1 MLSGRLNDSQGAA
14 VQEYPDP
21 GMRFAVY
28 RGAAAC
34 SNREMPVTRP
44 PEDVSAPVIPDGDRS
59 ADAPARIL
67 VIDDDDAFR
76 ETVCAAIARD
86 PSLTLAAQAGSV
98 AAARAVV
105 ARGNFDVALID
116 LGLPD
121 GNGIDLIRE
130 IARERP
136 DTDVM
141 VVTVFGDEAHVLAS
155 IEAGATGYLLKR
167 NLHDT
172 LAATVHELRA
182 GGSPISP
189 VIARQLLHRFRR
201 DGDGAGG
208 APVPPAAVDDGGLSE
223 REREVLLF
231 IAKGFTVGEIA
242 GMLHLSAHTVA
253 THVKHIYRK
262 LAVHSRTEAVYEAGR
277 MGLL

>member
-1 MLSGRLNDSQGAA
+1 MNA
-14 VQEYPDP
+14 
-21 GMRFAVY
+21 
-28 RGAAAC
+28 
-34 SNREMPVTRP
+34 P
-44 PEDVSAPVIPDGDRS
+44 PT
-59 ADAPARIL
+59 RIL
-67 VIDDDDAFR
+67 VVDDDEAFR
-76 ETVCAAIARD
+76 ESVCTAIAGD
-86 PSLTLAAQAGSV
+86 DSMVLAAQAGSV
-98 AAARAVV
+98 AAARAAI
-105 ARGNFDVALID
+105 ARGNFDVALVD

-130 IARERP
+130 IATTRP
-136 DTDVM
+136 ETDVM

-167 NLHDT
+167 SLNDT
-172 LAATVHELRA
+172 LGATVRELRA

-189 VIARQLLHRFRR
+189 VIARQLLHRFKK
-201 DGDGAGG
+201 DT
-208 APVPPAAVDDGGLSE
+208 PVPSQPAVVDDGGLSE

-242 GMLHLSAHTVA
+242 NMLHLSAHTVA

-262 LAVHSRTEAVYEAGR
+262 LAVHSRTEAVFEAGR

>member
-1 MLSGRLNDSQGAA
+1 MPETLELSQA
-14 VQEYPDP
+14 DP
-21 GMRFAVY
+21 
-28 RGAAAC
+28 
-34 SNREMPVTRP
+34 T
-44 PEDVSAPVIPDGDRS
+44 
-59 ADAPARIL
+59 RIL
-67 VIDDDDAFR
+67 VVDDDDAFR
-76 ETVCAAIARD
+76 ESVVAAIARD
-86 PSLTLAAQAGSV
+86 DTMVLAAQVGNAER
-98 AAARAVV
+98 ARDAI
-105 ARGNFDVALID
+105 ANGEFDVALVD

-136 DTDVM
+136 ETDVM

-167 NLHDT
+167 SLHDT
-172 LAATVHELRA
+172 LAATVRELRA

-189 VIARQLLHRFRR
+189 VIARQLLLRFKRG
-201 DGDGAGG
+201 GDGMPAR
-208 APVPPAAVDDGGLSE
+208 PVVVDDGGLSE

-242 GMLHLSAHTVA
+242 NMLHLSAHTVA

>member
-1 MLSGRLNDSQGAA
+1 MPETVELP
-14 VQEYPDP
+14 QELP
-21 GMRFAVY
+21 
-28 RGAAAC
+28 
-34 SNREMPVTRP
+34 T
-44 PEDVSAPVIPDGDRS
+44 
-59 ADAPARIL
+59 RIL
-67 VIDDDDAFR
+67 VVDDDDAFR

-86 PSLTLAAQAGSV
+86 AGMELAGQVSNV
-98 AAARAVV
+98 ESAREAI
-105 ARGNFDVALID
+105 ANGEFDVALID

-130 IARERP
+130 IATTRP

-167 NLHDT
+167 SLNDT
-172 LAATVHELRA
+172 LGATVRELRA

-189 VIARQLLHRFRR
+189 VIARQLLHRFKK
-201 DGDGAGG
+201 DS
-208 APVPPAAVDDGGLSE
+208 PAAPSTPAVVDDGGLSE

-242 GMLHLSAHTVA
+242 NMLHLSAHTVA

-262 LAVHSRTEAVYEAGR
+262 LAVHSRTEAVFEAGR

>member
-1 MLSGRLNDSQGAA
+1 
-14 VQEYPDP
+14 
-21 GMRFAVY
+21 
-28 RGAAAC
+28 
-34 SNREMPVTRP
+34 MPETL
-44 PEDVSAPVIPDGDRS
+44 EITQLAPT
-59 ADAPARIL
+59 RIL
-67 VIDDDDAFR
+67 VVDDDEAFR
-76 ETVCAAIARD
+76 ESVCAAIARD
-86 PSLTLAAQAGSV
+86 ADLVLAAQGNSV
-98 AAARAVV
+98 ATAREAIES
-105 ARGNFDVALID
+105 GHFDVALID

-130 IARERP
+130 ISRTRP
-136 DTDVM
+136 DADIM

-167 NLHDT
+167 SLTDT
-172 LAATVHELRA
+172 LGATVRELRA

-189 VIARQLLHRFRR
+189 VIARQLLHRFKRESSE
-201 DGDGAGG
+201 
-208 APVPPAAVDDGGLSE
+208 PSQPAAAVIDDGGLSE

-242 GMLHLSAHTVA
+242 NMLHLSAHTVA

-262 LAVHSRTEAVYEAGR
+262 LAVHSRTEAVFEAGR

>member
-1 MLSGRLNDSQGAA
+1 MTETIEITQ
-14 VQEYPDP
+14 V
-21 GMRFAVY
+21 
-28 RGAAAC
+28 
-34 SNREMPVTRP
+34 P
-44 PEDVSAPVIPDGDRS
+44 PT
-59 ADAPARIL
+59 RIL
-67 VIDDDDAFR
+67 VVDDDDAFR
-76 ETVCAAIARD
+76 ESVCAAIARD
-86 PSLTLAAQAGSV
+86 DGMVLAAQGNAV
-98 AAARAVV
+98 AAAREAIAHVD
-105 ARGNFDVALID
+105 FDVALID

-130 IARERP
+130 ISRTLP
-136 DTDVM
+136 DADVM

-167 NLHDT
+167 NLTDT
-172 LAATVHELRA
+172 LGETVRELRA

-189 VIARQLLHRFRR
+189 VIARQLLQRFKRNT
-201 DGDGAGG
+201 
-208 APVPPAAVDDGGLSE
+208 PESPQPAATVVDDGGLSE

-242 GMLHLSAHTVA
+242 NMLHLSAHTVA

-262 LAVHSRTEAVYEAGR
+262 LAVHSRTEAVFEAGR

>member
-1 MLSGRLNDSQGAA
+1 
-14 VQEYPDP
+14 
-21 GMRFAVY
+21 
-28 RGAAAC
+28 
-34 SNREMPVTRP
+34 MPLETP
-44 PEDVSAPVIPDGDRS
+44 T
-59 ADAPARIL
+59 RIL
-67 VIDDDDAFR
+67 VVDDDDAFR
-76 ETVCAAIARD
+76 ESVCAAIARD
-86 PSLTLAAQAGSV
+86 DALVLAAQVGNAES
-98 AAARAVV
+98 ARA
-105 ARGNFDVALID
+105 AIAGGQFDVALVD

-130 IARERP
+130 IARTRP
-136 DTDVM
+136 DADVM

-167 NLHDT
+167 SLNDT
-172 LAATVHELRA
+172 LGATVRELRA

-189 VIARQLLHRFRR
+189 VIARQLLHRFKK
-201 DGDGAGG
+201 D
-208 APVPPAAVDDGGLSE
+208 APAPQQPAATVVDDGGLSE

-242 GMLHLSAHTVA
+242 NMLHLSAHTVA

-262 LAVHSRTEAVYEAGR
+262 LAVHSRTEAVFEAGR

>member
-1 MLSGRLNDSQGAA
+1 MPETVELP
-14 VQEYPDP
+14 QE
-21 GMRFAVY
+21 
-28 RGAAAC
+28 
-34 SNREMPVTRP
+34 
-44 PEDVSAPVIPDGDRS
+44 APT
-59 ADAPARIL
+59 RIL
-67 VIDDDDAFR
+67 VVDDDDAFR

-86 PSLTLAAQAGSV
+86 DALVLAGQVSNAEG
-98 AAARAVV
+98 AREAI
-105 ARGNFDVALID
+105 AHGEFDVALID

-130 IARERP
+130 IASTRP
-136 DTDVM
+136 ETDVM

-167 NLHDT
+167 SLNDT
-172 LAATVHELRA
+172 LGATVRELRA

-189 VIARQLLHRFRR
+189 VIARQLLHRFKK
-201 DGDGAGG
+201 DV
-208 APVPPAAVDDGGLSE
+208 PVPSEPTVVDDGGLSE

-242 GMLHLSAHTVA
+242 NMLHLSAHTVA

-262 LAVHSRTEAVYEAGR
+262 LAVHSRTEAVFEAGR

>member
-1 MLSGRLNDSQGAA
+1 MTEIIEITQVTPTRML
-14 VQEYPDP
+14 V
-21 GMRFAVY
+21 V
-28 RGAAAC
+28 
-34 SNREMPVTRP
+34 
-44 PEDVSAPVIPDGDRS
+44 
-59 ADAPARIL
+59 
-67 VIDDDDAFR
+67 DDDDAFR
-76 ETVCAAIARD
+76 ESVCAAIARD
-86 PSLTLAAQAGSV
+86 DDMVLAAQGNSV
-98 AAARAVV
+98 ATAREAIANVD
-105 ARGNFDVALID
+105 FDVALID

-130 IARERP
+130 ISLTLPAV
-136 DTDVM
+136 DMM

-167 NLHDT
+167 SLTDT
-172 LAATVHELRA
+172 LGETVRELRA

-189 VIARQLLHRFRR
+189 VIARQLLQRFKRN
-201 DGDGAGG
+201 
-208 APVPPAAVDDGGLSE
+208 PAESPQPTAAVVDDGGLSE

-242 GMLHLSAHTVA
+242 NMLHLSAHTVA

-262 LAVHSRTEAVYEAGR
+262 LAVHSRTEAVFEAGR

>member
-1 MLSGRLNDSQGAA
+1 
-14 VQEYPDP
+14 
-21 GMRFAVY
+21 
-28 RGAAAC
+28 
-34 SNREMPVTRP
+34 MPEIAELPLETP
-44 PEDVSAPVIPDGDRS
+44 T
-59 ADAPARIL
+59 RIL
-67 VIDDDDAFR
+67 VVDDDDAFR

-86 PSLTLAAQAGSV
+86 VGMVLAAQVGNAES
-98 AAARAVV
+98 ARDAI
-105 ARGNFDVALID
+105 ANGEFDVALVD

-130 IARERP
+130 IARTRP
-136 DTDVM
+136 DVDVM

-167 NLHDT
+167 SLNDT
-172 LAATVHELRA
+172 LGATVRELRA

-189 VIARQLLHRFRR
+189 VIARQLLHRFKK
-201 DGDGAGG
+201 DT
-208 APVPPAAVDDGGLSE
+208 PQPAQPSQPTVIDDGGLSE

-242 GMLHLSAHTVA
+242 NMLHLSAHTVA

-262 LAVHSRTEAVYEAGR
+262 LAVHSRTEAVFEAGR

>member
-1 MLSGRLNDSQGAA
+1 MAEPVD
-14 VQEYPDP
+14 
-21 GMRFAVY
+21 
-28 RGAAAC
+28 
-34 SNREMPVTRP
+34 MPLETP
-44 PEDVSAPVIPDGDRS
+44 T
-59 ADAPARIL
+59 RIL
-67 VIDDDDAFR
+67 VVDDDDAFR
-76 ETVCAAIARD
+76 ESVCAAIARD
-86 PSLTLAAQAGSV
+86 DALVLAAQVGNAEGARVAIAG
-98 AAARAVV
+98 
-105 ARGNFDVALID
+105 GEFDVALVD

-130 IARERP
+130 IARTRP
-136 DTDVM
+136 DADVM

-167 NLHDT
+167 SLNDT
-172 LAATVHELRA
+172 LGATVRELRA

-189 VIARQLLHRFRR
+189 VIARQLLHRFKK
-201 DGDGAGG
+201 DS
-208 APVPPAAVDDGGLSE
+208 PTPAVVDDGGLSE

-242 GMLHLSAHTVA
+242 NMLHLSAHTVA

-262 LAVHSRTEAVYEAGR
+262 LAVHSRTEAVFEAGR

>member
-1 MLSGRLNDSQGAA
+1 MT
-14 VQEYPDP
+14 P
-21 GMRFAVY
+21 
-28 RGAAAC
+28 
-34 SNREMPVTRP
+34 
-44 PEDVSAPVIPDGDRS
+44 APT
-59 ADAPARIL
+59 RIL
-67 VIDDDDAFR
+67 VVDDDEAFR
-76 ETVCAAIARD
+76 ESVCTAIARD
-86 PSLTLAAQAGSV
+86 DAMVLAAQAGSV
-98 AAARAVV
+98 ARAREAIV
-105 ARGNFDVALID
+105 RGNFDVALVD

-130 IARERP
+130 IALTRP
-136 DTDVM
+136 ETDVM
-141 VVTVFGDEAHVLAS
+141 VVTVFGDEAHVIAS

-167 NLHDT
+167 SLIDT
-172 LAATVHELRA
+172 LGATVRELRA

-189 VIARQLLHRFRR
+189 VIARQLLQRFKR
-201 DGDGAGG
+201 GADD
-208 APVPPAAVDDGGLSE
+208 AALAQQAVAVIDDGGLSE

-242 GMLHLSAHTVA
+242 NMLHLSAHTVA

>member
-1 MLSGRLNDSQGAA
+1 
-14 VQEYPDP
+14 
-21 GMRFAVY
+21 
-28 RGAAAC
+28 
-34 SNREMPVTRP
+34 MPESVALPQANPT
-44 PEDVSAPVIPDGDRS
+44 
-59 ADAPARIL
+59 RIL
-67 VIDDDDAFR
+67 VVDDDDAFR
-76 ETVCAAIARD
+76 ESVCAAIARD
-86 PSLTLAAQAGSV
+86 DAMVLAAQAGSV
-98 AAARAVV
+98 ARAREAIV
-105 ARGNFDVALID
+105 RGNFDVALVD

-130 IARERP
+130 IARTRP
-136 DTDVM
+136 DVDVM

-167 NLHDT
+167 SLKDT
-172 LAATVHELRA
+172 LGATVCELRA

-189 VIARQLLHRFRR
+189 VIARQLLHRFKR
-201 DGDGAGG
+201 GATE
-208 APVPPAAVDDGGLSE
+208 PAKPEAETSATPLVDDGGLSE

-242 GMLHLSAHTVA
+242 NMLHLSAHTVA

-262 LAVHSRTEAVYEAGR
+262 LAVHSRTEAVFEAGR

>member
-1 MLSGRLNDSQGAA
+1 MT
-14 VQEYPDP
+14 
-21 GMRFAVY
+21 
-28 RGAAAC
+28 AAA
-34 SNREMPVTRP
+34 
-44 PEDVSAPVIPDGDRS
+44 I
-59 ADAPARIL
+59 RIL
-67 VIDDDDAFR
+67 LVDDDEAFR
-76 ETVCAAIARD
+76 ESVCAAIARD
-86 PSLTLAAQAGSV
+86 AGMTLAAQVGNALR
-98 AAARAVV
+98 AREAI
-105 ARGNFDVALID
+105 ARGQFDVALVD

-130 IARERP
+130 IARSRP
-136 DTDVM
+136 DVDVM

-167 NLHDT
+167 SLADT
-172 LAATVHELRA
+172 LGATVRELRA

-189 VIARQLLHRFRR
+189 VIARQLLQRFKQ
-201 DGDGAGG
+201 GAT
-208 APVPPAAVDDGGLSE
+208 ARAAQAVAVVDDGGLSE

-242 GMLHLSAHTVA
+242 TMLHLSAHTVA

-262 LAVHSRTEAVYEAGR
+262 LAVHSRTEAVFEAGR

>member
-1 MLSGRLNDSQGAA
+1 MPETA
-14 VQEYPDP
+14 VLPQEHP
-21 GMRFAVY
+21 
-28 RGAAAC
+28 
-34 SNREMPVTRP
+34 
-44 PEDVSAPVIPDGDRS
+44 I
-59 ADAPARIL
+59 RIL
-67 VIDDDDAFR
+67 VVDDDDAFR
-76 ETVCAAIARD
+76 ETVCAAIERDGGMALAGQAGNAEGARD
-86 PSLTLAAQAGSV
+86 AIASGD
-98 AAARAVV
+98 
-105 ARGNFDVALID
+105 FDVALID

-130 IARERP
+130 IARTRR
-136 DTDVM
+136 DVDIM

-167 NLHDT
+167 SLNDT
-172 LAATVHELRA
+172 LGATVRELRA

-189 VIARQLLHRFRR
+189 VIARQLLHRFKKET
-201 DGDGAGG
+201 
-208 APVPPAAVDDGGLSE
+208 PEPSQPAAVVDDGGLSE

-242 GMLHLSAHTVA
+242 DMLHLSAHTVA

-262 LAVHSRTEAVYEAGR
+262 LAVHSRTEAVFEAGR

>member
-1 MLSGRLNDSQGAA
+1 
-14 VQEYPDP
+14 
-21 GMRFAVY
+21 
-28 RGAAAC
+28 
-34 SNREMPVTRP
+34 MPETL
-44 PEDVSAPVIPDGDRS
+44 EIPQLART
-59 ADAPARIL
+59 RIL
-67 VIDDDDAFR
+67 VVDDDDAFR
-76 ETVCAAIARD
+76 ESVCAAIARGD
-86 PSLTLAAQAGSV
+86 DMVLAAQVNSV
-98 AAARAVV
+98 AAAREAI
-105 ARGNFDVALID
+105 GHGDFDVALID

-130 IARERP
+130 ISRTLP
-136 DTDVM
+136 DADVM

-167 NLHDT
+167 SLNDT
-172 LAATVHELRA
+172 LGETVRELRA

-189 VIARQLLHRFRR
+189 VIARQLLHRFKR
-201 DGDGAGG
+201 DT
-208 APVPPAAVDDGGLSE
+208 PESPQPAAAPVDDGGLSE

-242 GMLHLSAHTVA
+242 NMLHLSAHTVA

-262 LAVHSRTEAVYEAGR
+262 LAVHSRTEAVFEAGR

>member
-1 MLSGRLNDSQGAA
+1 MPEIAELP
-14 VQEYPDP
+14 QE
-21 GMRFAVY
+21 
-28 RGAAAC
+28 
-34 SNREMPVTRP
+34 
-44 PEDVSAPVIPDGDRS
+44 IPT
-59 ADAPARIL
+59 RIL
-67 VIDDDDAFR
+67 VVDDDDAFR
-76 ETVCAAIARD
+76 ETVCAAIEREDGMVLADQVSNVERAREAIA
-86 PSLTLAAQAGSV
+86 TGE
-98 AAARAVV
+98 
-105 ARGNFDVALID
+105 FDVALID

-130 IARERP
+130 IASTRP
-136 DTDVM
+136 ETDVM

-167 NLHDT
+167 SLNDT
-172 LAATVHELRA
+172 LGATVRELRA

-189 VIARQLLHRFRR
+189 VIARQLLHRFKK
-201 DGDGAGG
+201 DT
-208 APVPPAAVDDGGLSE
+208 PAAPSQPAPVDDGGLSE

-242 GMLHLSAHTVA
+242 NMLHLSAHTVA

-262 LAVHSRTEAVYEAGR
+262 LAVHSRTEAVFEAGR

>member
-1 MLSGRLNDSQGAA
+1 MHEILA
-14 VQEYPDP
+14 
-21 GMRFAVY
+21 
-28 RGAAAC
+28 
-34 SNREMPVTRP
+34 T
-44 PEDVSAPVIPDGDRS
+44 APT
-59 ADAPARIL
+59 RIL
-67 VIDDDDAFR
+67 VVDDDDAFR
-76 ETVCAAIARD
+76 ESVCAAIARD
-86 PSLTLAAQAGSV
+86 AGMVLAAQGHSV
-98 AAARAVV
+98 AAARA
-105 ARGNFDVALID
+105 AIADGDFDVALID

-130 IARERP
+130 ISRTLP
-136 DTDVM
+136 DADVM

-167 NLHDT
+167 SLTDT
-172 LAATVHELRA
+172 LGETVRELRA

-189 VIARQLLHRFRR
+189 VIARQLLQRFKR
-201 DGDGAGG
+201 DT
-208 APVPPAAVDDGGLSE
+208 PEWPQTAAAVVDDGGLSE

-242 GMLHLSAHTVA
+242 NMLHLSAHTVA

-262 LAVHSRTEAVYEAGR
+262 LAVHSRTEAVFEAGR